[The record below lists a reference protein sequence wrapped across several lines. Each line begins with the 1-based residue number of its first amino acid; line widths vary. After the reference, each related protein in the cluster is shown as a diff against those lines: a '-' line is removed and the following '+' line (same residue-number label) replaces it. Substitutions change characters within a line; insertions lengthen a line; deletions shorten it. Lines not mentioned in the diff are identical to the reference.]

1 MNPLNILVF
10 EDVGNVA
17 SGWVKSIDGAYPAAA
32 VEIAN
37 PDSFERLLQV
47 ANRRRN
53 EWRKDNHGG
62 GMVCEHEA
70 DNKDVVVV
78 DYDLLQ
84 YSSTIDTTGS
94 RLAYLLRCFT
104 TCGFIVV
111 LNAYGPNPFDL
122 SLSNP
127 SEDFADLH
135 IDGRQIGN
143 PGLWNTDCKGYRPWY
158 WPVIPEAV
166 KNFNRCVNEAEEHL
180 DEPIIGFFG
189 LDRVIDWIP
198 WSAVGFLS
206 GCGKPAEAVTFR
218 NVAESVRSGT
228 TGKDELISS
237 QTARVATARV
247 LTLLNSMILPEQNAL
262 VDAPHLISRFPS
274 LMDDGVGNLESLNR
288 LCDPVGSEVPNL
300 LDERLAKYRFERS
313 HWLLR
318 PAWYW
323 PALNRD
329 DSIDEVRDPWKAG
342 EANAE
347 WVFCENV
354 SRFLPLE
361 TAQAFRALVSPPF
374 MKRYVVN
381 RYSQIAA
388 EYVPELGAEGI
399 LDPLAAVFAPEAMLS
414 Y

>member
-1 MNPLNILVF
+1 MSPLKILVF
-10 EDVGNVA
+10 DDVDNVA
-17 SGWVKSIDGAYPAAA
+17 SGWATSIDRAYPAAA

-37 PDSFERLLQV
+37 PDSFGRLLQV

-53 EWRKDNHGG
+53 EWRKDSQGI

-70 DNKDVVVV
+70 DDKDVVVV

-122 SLSNP
+122 SLSSP

-135 IDGRQIGN
+135 IDGRQLGN

-166 KNFNRCVNEAEEHL
+166 KSFNVCVNEAEQNLEK
-180 DEPIIGFFG
+180 PVIGFFG

-206 GCGKPAEAVTFR
+206 GSGKPIEAVTFR
-218 NVAESVRSGT
+218 DVAESVRSGT
-228 TGKDELISS
+228 ANKDDLIPS

-262 VDAPHLISRFPS
+262 VDAPHLVTRFPS
-274 LMDDGVGNLESLNR
+274 LMGDGPVNLESLNR

-300 LDERLAKYRFERS
+300 LDERLAKYRFQQS
-313 HWLLR
+313 HWLRR

-329 DSIDEVRDPWKAG
+329 ESIDEVRDPWKAS

-354 SRFLPLE
+354 SRFLPVE
-361 TAQAFRALVSPPF
+361 SAQAFRALVSPPF
-374 MKRYVVN
+374 MKRYVLD
-381 RYSQIAA
+381 RYSPIAA
-388 EYVPELGAEGI
+388 ELVPELGTNEI
-399 LDPLAAVFAPEAMLS
+399 LDPLEAIYAPEAMLS